1 MSVFILLSSLQDA
14 RQKTTI
20 YDFINDYF
28 DNNLIFV
35 LGYCTLRNAK
45 RKIFKDRC
53 IIQNKIHIVIVNQIQ
68 MRENFAKFEIISS
81 RIFLSTSN
89 SSSYN

>member
-35 LGYCTLRNAK
+35 LL
-45 RKIFKDRC
+45 KIFKDRC

>member
-53 IIQNKIHIVIVNQIQ
+53 IIQNKIHTVIVNQIC
-68 MRENFAKFEIISS
+68 S
-81 RIFLSTSN
+81 RA
-89 SSSYN
+89 